1 MEEDIPVNHARG
13 GGSRCRR
20 EGGGKEEVGAG
31 RNNSRLMIPGV
42 VRRDGVKVSVV

>member
-1 MEEDIPVNHARG
+1 MNNAG
-13 GGSRCRR
+13 GGGGGYGGES
-20 EGGGKEEVGAG
+20 GGKEKVWTG